1 MAKLALLA
9 QFGAAVFC
17 SLASR
22 SCFLFPHCGTV
33 SILSLMSNSLSSLP
47 VVFLLPKNKDMTQWF
62 RFRTRVLKWH
72 SVLSGKLSLKQWFRF
87 RTPVHKWHNSLP
99 PGSLPRAH
107 YARSRTRFG
116 FPLLQ
121 LLTSLKSSVARR
133 TSRSRRYGIPSVARR
148 TSRSRRY
155 GIPC

>member
-33 SILSLMSNSLSSLP
+33 SILSLMSNSLTSLP
-47 VVFLLPKNKDMTQWF
+47 VVFLLPKNKDMYMTQWF
-62 RFRTRVLKWH
+62 RFRTRVL
-72 SVLSGKLSLKQWFRF
+72 
-87 RTPVHKWHNSLP
+87 KWHNSLP

-121 LLTSLKSSVARR
+121 LLTSLKLALLGERRVLVAMVFLANR
-133 TSRSRRYGIPSVARR
+133 VAA
-148 TSRSRRY
+148 
-155 GIPC
+155 ILFCPIC